1 VVSFCDP
8 PLGLLRKPNFD
19 ATAVNLGQFYKGV
32 HVEFPTPAGVKRF
45 VGGRWDPLLTGEAGA
60 PGPAARGLDD

>member
-19 ATAVNLGQFYKGV
+19 ATAVV

-45 VGGRWDPLLTGEAGA
+45 VGGRWDPLLTGEAGVLLA
-60 PGPAARGLDD
+60 VRYEP